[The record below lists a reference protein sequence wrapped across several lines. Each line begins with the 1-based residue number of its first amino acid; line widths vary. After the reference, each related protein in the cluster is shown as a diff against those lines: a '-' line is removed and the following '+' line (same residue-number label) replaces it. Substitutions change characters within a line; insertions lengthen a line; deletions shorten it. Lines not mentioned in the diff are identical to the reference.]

1 MAVSVD
7 EIRGSINMAREMAVT
22 GNYDS
27 SLVYYEGAKLQ
38 MGRFLS
44 TIDNQT
50 RRESWRTVSYI
61 LLFCSDMLQFLYNIK
76 LCYIRFNDRLMKNV
90 SN

>member
-7 EIRGSINMAREMAVT
+7 EIRGSINMAREMALT

-38 MGRFLS
+38 LGRFLS
-44 TIDNQT
+44 TVDTQA
-50 RRESWRTVSYI
+50 RRESWRAVNIVYNSIRRVRVLTFVYLFFI
-61 LLFCSDMLQFLYNIK
+61 FLLDST
-76 LCYIRFNDRLMKNV
+76 
-90 SN
+90 SNK